1 MEMPAYT
8 TCPPCTDTEQTE
20 KPEAKCTTEVFPEK
34 CPDPV
39 EITFR
44 GCQDAM
50 EFNAGDVRLESLGCI
65 LELDVTLKNVCP
77 HKRVALAVILTE
89 EDERHREHKRGLK
102 TVVIPAHDCPSCR
115 DIKVRRI
122 RFVLPEELDVSGP
135 TNGLCNVRK
144 FKARFLAN
152 YIDNDFECGEHKS

>member
-1 MEMPAYT
+1 MKHMEMPAYT

-50 EFNAGDVRLESLGCI
+50 EFNAGDVRLESLGRI

-77 HKRVALAVILTE
+77 HKRVALAVILSE
-89 EDERHREHKRGLK
+89 VDEGTPDSVR
-102 TVVIPAHDCPSCR
+102 PAGGTGCLRPHQRLVQGSEVQSP
-115 DIKVRRI
+115 
-122 RFVLPEELDVSGP
+122 LPRQL
-135 TNGLCNVRK
+135 
-144 FKARFLAN
+144 
-152 YIDNDFECGEHKS
+152 Y